1 MSLSKRFVP
10 EVVHYLHGLVR
21 LAVPRPAGVAA
32 RGLAPPFRPVG
43 AESRLLVL
51 DADADADAEATRSVA
66 LLASEISRF
75 SQENTSILV

>member
-51 DADADADAEATRSVA
+51 DADADAEATRSVA